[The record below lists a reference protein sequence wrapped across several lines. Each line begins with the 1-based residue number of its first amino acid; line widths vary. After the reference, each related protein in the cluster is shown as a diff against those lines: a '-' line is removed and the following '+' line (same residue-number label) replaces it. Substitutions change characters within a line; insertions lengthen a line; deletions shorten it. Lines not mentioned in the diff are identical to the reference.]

1 MFVLWFV
8 LTMDADMEKPIIFCK
23 YYRLSERWYWI
34 VRPSFKPWKRLT
46 DEEKRMRE
54 LADEWTNAQNKRIFA
69 RTNEP
74 FQPRT
79 DGHIVQRMRNE
90 RLRGHNYK
98 VLAVDEAVY
107 VQQFGRALRSV
118 GNLWVID
125 KNGNLT
131 LNGDDNVQ
139 AE

>member
-1 MFVLWFV
+1 MNAKQRRKERRDIQRFFVKYSPLA
-8 LTMDADMEKPIIFCK
+8 LAHGCK
-23 YYRLSERWYWI
+23 NGEFPKHCDYKYGLHGRRQIHQQSGGR
-34 VRPSFKPWKRLT
+34 
-46 DEEKRMRE
+46 D
-54 LADEWTNAQNKRIFA
+54 
-69 RTNEP
+69 
-74 FQPRT
+74 
-79 DGHIVQRMRNE
+79 
-90 RLRGHNYK
+90 YK